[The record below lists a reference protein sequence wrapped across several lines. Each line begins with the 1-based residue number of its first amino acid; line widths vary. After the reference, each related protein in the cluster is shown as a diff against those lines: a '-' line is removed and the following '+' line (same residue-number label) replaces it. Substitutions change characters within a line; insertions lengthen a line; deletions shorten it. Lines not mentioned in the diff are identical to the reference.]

1 MSSTRVFLSKSAEK
15 DARKIPKLILDSLDY
30 WIRSVE
36 RLGLREVRKI
46 PGYHDEPLTGD
57 RRRQR
62 SIRLNRAYRA
72 IYVLT
77 VNGEIEIVEIIEIN
91 KHKY

>member
-1 MSSTRVFLSKSAEK
+1 MRSTTVFLSKSAEK
-15 DARKIPKLILDSLDY
+15 DARKIPKLILDPLDY

-46 PGYHDEPLTGD
+46 PGYHDEPLVGD
-57 RRRQR
+57 RRGQR